1 MGVPDLWLNHD
12 MQNVASLLPALNAG
26 IQRWRPGFDPA
37 VLTNATLLPN
47 PIGRIGHLE
56 LRLALGRRDV
66 KRAQRLRYRVFFEE
80 MSAVPSAKARLTRRD
95 KDGYDALCDHLVVL
109 DHTPRTGRFGNA
121 KKPRVVGTYRL
132 LRDEAAEL
140 AGGFYSAREFDIAPL
155 LAAHRGMNMLE
166 LGRSCVLQPY
176 RDKRTV
182 ELLWQGIWAYI
193 QAHDADVM
201 FGCAS
206 LEGTDPAALALP
218 LSYLHHFHSASGE
231 WAVRALPGRRV
242 AMDLLPRSAIDPRTA
257 LRSLPPL
264 IKGYLR
270 IGAMVG
276 DGAVVD
282 RQFGTTDV
290 LIVLPRAVISPRHIE
305 YYGGTATRRHAA

>member
-1 MGVPDLWLNHD
+1 
-12 MQNVASLLPALNAG
+12 MQNVAHFFPALTAG
-26 IQRWRPGFDPA
+26 ISRWRPGFEAAAAEPG
-37 VLTNATLLPN
+37 LLSGT
-47 PIGRIGHLE
+47 IGRIGNLE
-56 LRLALGRRDV
+56 LRLANRARDV

-80 MSAVPSAKARLTRRD
+80 MSAIPSPGARLTRRD
-95 KDGYDALCDHLVVL
+95 KDTFDAICDHLVVL
-109 DHTPRTGRFGNA
+109 DHTPRLGRFGNA

-132 LRDEAAEL
+132 LRDEAAEP
-140 AGGFYSAREFDIAPL
+140 AGGFYSAGEFDIAPL

-166 LGRSCVLQPY
+166 LGRSCVLKPY

-193 QAHDADVM
+193 LAHDADIM

-206 LEGTDPAALALP
+206 LEGTDPDALKLP
-218 LSYLHHFHSASGE
+218 LSYLHHFHSAPGD

-242 AMDLLPRSAIDPRTA
+242 PMDLMAKSDIDPKAA

-270 IGAMVG
+270 LGAMVG

-290 LIVLPRAVISPRHIE
+290 LIVLPRTAISPRHID
-305 YYGGTATRRHAA
+305 YYGAAGARRHAA